1 MSSVVIA
8 YIGLGSNLVAPVS
21 QVQTAITELAGI
33 RQSRLLKSSSLYQ
46 TAPLGPAGQPDY
58 INAVAALQT
67 PLSADELLTEL
78 QKLEN
83 RHQRVR
89 RERWGPRTLDL
100 DLLLYGDEVINSERL
115 TVPHPGLSERN
126 FVLIPLREIAPDLI
140 LPDNQALAELAQRC
154 SRDGL
159 QRLEVT
165 DKE

>member
-1 MSSVVIA
+1 MSAAVIA
-8 YIGLGSNLVAPVS
+8 YIGLGSNLEAPVN

-33 RQSRLLKSSSLYQ
+33 RQSRLLRSSSLYQ

-67 PLSADELLTEL
+67 SLSADDLLTEL
-78 QKLEN
+78 QQLEN

-89 RERWGPRTLDL
+89 RDRWGARTLDL
-100 DLLLYGDEVINSERL
+100 DLLLYGDEIIKSERL
-115 TVPHPGLSERN
+115 TVPHPRLGERN
-126 FVLIPLREIAPDLI
+126 FVLIPLLEIAPDLI
-140 LPDNQALAELAQRC
+140 LPDNQALAELAMRC